1 MKDKEP
7 LTNMPLPTTPKPPKP
22 SRLHANTSKPDTN
35 QDVEKQPLP
44 GTGYAAVVGHYHN
57 RGNNKLRNG
66 ANGNA
71 TMSSHKS
78 SDSASS
84 EKLID
89 TTDLYDSVL
98 NGGTSFDRKSG
109 SQGRR
114 SAASSTS
121 AAIGDR
127 QSGGSHDRRSGGSH
141 DRRSGGSHDRRSG
154 DSFNQRS
161 VGSTS
166 RKSADSIDRKSNGS
180 VDRRSNGSVDRR
192 SVSSV
197 KKPRQDNSGDDS
209 RMNGD
214 YNDSHQTNG
223 VTTSNK
229 LNSAVIYETS
239 DIL

>member
-127 QSGGSHDRRSGGSH
+127 QSGGSHDRRSG
-141 DRRSGGSHDRRSG
+141 